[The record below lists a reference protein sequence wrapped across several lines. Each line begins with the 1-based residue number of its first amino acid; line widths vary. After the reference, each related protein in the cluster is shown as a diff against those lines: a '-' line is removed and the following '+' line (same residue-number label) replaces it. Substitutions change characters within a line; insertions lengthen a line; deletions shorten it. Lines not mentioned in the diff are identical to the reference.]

1 MTPARSHMHP
11 PKAPAYIDKALI
23 GLSISQRILAYLA
36 LRQAPVHLHT
46 LAGLVGIAST
56 DLGGYLSPYLRRGA
70 VVRCGPSTY
79 VIGTVPAKKA
89 AQLSAAIRPCAD
101 APGGQAP

>member
-1 MTPARSHMHP
+1 MTPTHARTYP
-11 PKAPAYIDKALI
+11 TKVPAYIDKALI
-23 GLSISQRILAYLA
+23 GLSISQRLLAYLA

-46 LAGLVGIAST
+46 LAGLTGIASHA
-56 DLGGYLSPYLRRGA
+56 LGGYLHPYLRTGA

-101 APGGQAP
+101 APGGQAS